1 MKESKIITVLL
12 GVVALLLAVNLLVHL
27 PQGWARSKEEPAD
40 VCGTI
45 VSTQGAGY
53 AIALVGDTF
62 YQLYFDADTTDKPVR
77 IDWEPKVKVVQK
89 VKLEANH

>member
-1 MKESKIITVLL
+1 MKESKILIVLL
-12 GVVALLLAVNLLVHL
+12 GVVALLLAGNLLVQL

-40 VCGTI
+40 VCGTV

-53 AIALVGDTF
+53 AVALIGDTF

-77 IDWEPKVKVVQK
+77 IDWEPKVKIVQK
-89 VKLEANH
+89 VKLQEKH